1 MCTCAFVR
9 CKPKPIQNIPTPARF
24 SNLPGEF
31 HSPRDKRR
39 RTAGRVR
46 ADLVSSPLT
55 VPPVTGAQSGLGC
68 ATRPRPP
75 LDRPTPARG
84 CSAGAASSRRAP
96 RGAGASPGPPR
107 PAPRTCAGR
116 GGRTPPDAVCPSAG
130 HRRGQRAAR
139 ASGRGPATARR
150 PRAHVGAGA
159 LGPGGAGRTSGR
171 PQGPREAAGSRQERV
186 PGRGRGQGPGAG
198 SRAGAGLGAAPA
210 RGRGASPR

>member
-1 MCTCAFVR
+1 MS
-9 CKPKPIQNIPTPARF
+9 ARTW
-24 SNLPGEF
+24 S
-31 HSPRDKRR
+31 R
-39 RTAGRVR
+39 
-46 ADLVSSPLT
+46 PLT

-84 CSAGAASSRRAP
+84 SSAAAASSRRAP
-96 RGAGASPGPPR
+96 RGAGASPGPAR

-159 LGPGGAGRTSGR
+159 LGPGGAAA
-171 PQGPREAAGSRQERV
+171 PREGHRVPGKLRGPDRSGSRGGAGVR
-186 PGRGRGQGPGAG
+186 GRGRGPGRAPGWGRPRPGGGAPHRDRCLRRSRCRSSGPAG
-198 SRAGAGLGAAPA
+198 TCSRL
-210 RGRGASPR
+210 